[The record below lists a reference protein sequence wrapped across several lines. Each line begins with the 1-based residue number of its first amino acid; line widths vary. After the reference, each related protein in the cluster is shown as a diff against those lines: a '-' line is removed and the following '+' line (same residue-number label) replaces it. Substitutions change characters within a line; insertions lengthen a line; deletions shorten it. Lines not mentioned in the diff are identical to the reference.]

1 MTPRRWRVGLSSPGG
16 ASLGNLGAQGFAA
29 NTWEAAETLCRADEP
44 GELWLQRWGLKEKH
58 SEGNGY
64 FGEYSHFCL

>member
-1 MTPRRWRVGLSSPGG
+1 MILNVGTITSTFMTPRRWRVGLSSPGG

-44 GELWLQRWGLKEKH
+44 GELWLQTG
-58 SEGNGY
+58 
-64 FGEYSHFCL
+64 